1 MKKILSIL
9 IIAILSI
16 GLVACGGSKQTTKNE
31 EKNKIYKSGEEALVK
46 DENGKEVYSLKING
60 VKKADDFEYKKDF
73 PESNRKQIIEVD
85 YSYKNIA
92 KADENKLEIHGAD
105 LKIMDSTGAM
115 AEGSDMFP
123 KQKPQKTPV
132 GANCTVQAYY
142 GLQNTSDKVRI
153 VFSSDSYNTTI
164 EFEVPVK

>member
-9 IIAILSI
+9 IVGILAL
-16 GLVACGGSKQTTKNE
+16 GLVACGSKQATNNE
-31 EKNKIYKSGEEALVK
+31 QKSKIYKPGEEVFVK

-73 PESNRKQIIEVD
+73 PESNRKQIIEVT
-85 YSYKNIA
+85 YNYKNIA
-92 KADENKLEIHGAD
+92 KDDENKLEIHGAD
-105 LKIMDSTGAM
+105 LKVMDSKGAM
-115 AEGSDMFP
+115 AQSSDMYP

-142 GLQNTSDKVRI
+142 GLENLSDKVRI
-153 VFSSDSYNTTI
+153 VFSSESYNTTI